1 MTKLKTI
8 YKELGI
14 KYDLRAARK
23 YLKAD
28 IKLPRLEVNRLLK
41 EKYNEQNPS
50 GHIYTLHGTSY
61 TIKLDKKR
69 KEYVITSP
77 QKISV
82 SFYKDGKRKVY
93 RLTQC
98 SVKVNVSKDVA
109 TNYTAISLAD
119 FVDTNV
125 YCNVPKDVKEAL
137 TQEGLGSEKIIDI
150 VSISVKATRR
160 NNIDDAETMLFNS
173 AILLPHHQ
181 FNNFKDSGENR
192 CVPETLLHHIKLN
205 NRNKY

>member
-28 IKLPRLEVNRLLK
+28 TKLPRLEVNRLLK

-50 GHIYTLHGTSY
+50 GHIYTLHGTAY
-61 TIKLDKKR
+61 TIKFQPLKKVEPNTERETAFADKKK

-109 TNYTAISLAD
+109 TN
-119 FVDTNV
+119 
-125 YCNVPKDVKEAL
+125 
-137 TQEGLGSEKIIDI
+137 
-150 VSISVKATRR
+150 
-160 NNIDDAETMLFNS
+160 
-173 AILLPHHQ
+173 
-181 FNNFKDSGENR
+181 
-192 CVPETLLHHIKLN
+192 
-205 NRNKY
+205 